1 MTWLDAV
8 LSALDAL
15 RLHKLRSAL
24 TMLGLVIGVA
34 AVIAMMAVGAG
45 AREVIIA
52 QIRSLGSN
60 LLVVIPGN
68 ITHAGVRLGTGASP
82 TLSDEDAAAITADV
96 PAVQVTAPF
105 ISSKAQVI
113 AGNVNWATT
122 LQMIDPGWLEARDW
136 ALEQGRLFGSDEL
149 ARGAQVALLGR
160 TVANTLF
167 PDNDADPV
175 GQTIRI
181 GKVPFQVIGTMA
193 RKGQSGFGQ
202 DQDDMLLIPLA
213 TGQRLGGR
221 NQVKSHSVGA
231 VYIKVRD
238 GENLTDVQDDVT
250 ALLRQRHRLQSF
262 QDDDFS
268 VRNLTD
274 LTAAKEAS
282 ASTLSLLLA
291 AVASVSLG
299 VGGIGIMNIMLVSV
313 TERTREIGIRLAL
326 GARRF
331 DLLRQFLLEAV
342 TLTIIGGTVG
352 VLGGLAAAYVISQV
366 AGWPLLVEPSSVL
379 LAVLVSGLIGIFF
392 GWWPAMRAAGLD
404 PINALRNS

>member
-45 AREVIIA
+45 AREQIIA

-68 ITHAGVRLGTGASP
+68 ITQAGVRLGTGASP
-82 TLSDEDAAAITADV
+82 TLSDEDAAAITTDV

-122 LQMIDPGWLEARDW
+122 LHMIDPGWLEARDW

-202 DQDDMLLIPLA
+202 DQDDMLLIPLT

-231 VYIKVRD
+231 VYVKVRD
-238 GENLTDVQDDVT
+238 GENLTDAQDDV
-250 ALLRQRHRLQSF
+250 ADLLRQRHRLQSS

-268 VRNLTD
+268 VRNLAD

-326 GARRF
+326 GARGF
-331 DLLRQFLLEAV
+331 DILRQFLLEAV

-379 LAVLVSGLIGIFF
+379 MAVLVSGLIGIFF

-404 PINALRNS
+404 PIDALRHS